1 MEKLES
7 ILLIEDDRHIR
18 KIMALAL
25 RADFN
30 VYTAESGERGMA
42 VAAAEQPDL
51 IMLDVR
57 MPVWDGPETLEHLKR
72 NPLTE
77 HIPVILMTA
86 SVQQAEL
93 EQYKQLDVIGVIDKP
108 FDPILLPTQIRQMA
122 ANARA

>member
-1 MEKLES
+1 M
-7 ILLIEDDRHIR
+7 
-18 KIMALAL
+18 
-25 RADFN
+25 F
-30 VYTAESGERGMA
+30 
-42 VAAAEQPDL
+42 
-51 IMLDVR
+51 

-93 EQYKQLDVIGVIDKP
+93 EQYEQLDVIGVIDKP
-108 FDPILLPTQIRQMA
+108 FDPLLLPRQIRQMA